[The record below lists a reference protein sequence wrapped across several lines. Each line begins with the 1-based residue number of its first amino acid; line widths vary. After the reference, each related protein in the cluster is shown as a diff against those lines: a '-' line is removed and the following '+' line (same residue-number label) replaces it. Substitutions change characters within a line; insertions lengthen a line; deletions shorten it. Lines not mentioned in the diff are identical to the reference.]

1 MVSVLFDIFTYLWVL
16 LVGIW
21 VGVRLLQTAYHNRSL
36 TLYASL
42 WFQIRATL
50 STMLSKPIRDDILGR
65 IVRPATEFDG
75 ETCGAIFEAVP
86 GHDRD
91 GEVRDSTK

>member
-1 MVSVLFDIFTYLWVL
+1 M
-16 LVGIW
+16 
-21 VGVRLLQTAYHNRSL
+21 RLLQTAYHNRSL

-50 STMLSKPIRDDILGR
+50 AIMLSKPIRDDILGR

-75 ETCGAIFEAVP
+75 ETCDAICEAVP
-86 GHDRD
+86 GHD
-91 GEVRDSTK
+91 S